1 MNKKITL
8 PFLAFLAISLV
19 GCNNNLVPQG
29 DSGNKDGY
37 QMLIKTND
45 GLSLLSESKRS
56 IKDGE
61 LREAVPIFV
70 DGHIDHFACPVYQYK
85 TIEQVVNEG
94 FIQFNISLKAKQA
107 GSLYFNIDSDAKGA
121 IQNALRI
128 ELYQQSTS
136 KSVIYSYAGGESVTE
151 GYLDLNFDGKNDRD
165 GTFGDDGEEILYT
178 TGSHSYN
185 TEKFNTNSFKVME
198 NDEELNLRATIFI
211 DGFYTSNDTYQG
223 NMKKINLLFDIK

>member
-8 PFLAFLAISLV
+8 PFLAFLAISLT
-19 GCNNNLVPQG
+19 GCNNTTP
-29 DSGNKDGY
+29 SGGKTNDN

-70 DGHIDHFACPVYQYK
+70 DGHIDHFAYPVYQHK

-94 FIQFNISLKAKQA
+94 FIQFNISLKAKQS
-107 GSLYFNIDSDAKGA
+107 GSLYFNIDSDAKGT

-128 ELYQQSTS
+128 ELYQQSAS
-136 KSVIYSYAGGESVTE
+136 KSVVYSYAGGESVTE
-151 GYLDLNFDGKNDRD
+151 GYLDLNSDGKNDRD
-165 GTFGDDGEEILYT
+165 GTFGGDGEEILYT

-185 TEKFNTNSFKVME
+185 TEKFNTNPFKVME

-211 DGFYTSNDTYQG
+211 DGFYTSNENFQG
-223 NMKKINLLFDIK
+223 IMKKINLLFDIK